1 MLSEGWALS
10 PWRLPPPI
18 LTCPPA
24 SPCLPWA
31 IGCPTLTQLKDGTC
45 NARGKTPRLDVQECP
60 FVPSPAQCV
69 LPCGSDGGW
78 EQSSQEGSWD
88 PPTLDAQQEVR
99 DSSTPW
105 SRFSGVAARREGAQP
120 LSCQEQC

>member
-1 MLSEGWALS
+1 MGSEPLA
-10 PWRLPPPI
+10 
-18 LTCPPA
+18 PA
-24 SPCLPWA
+24 SPDPHLPTSFPLPPLGHWVPRTDT
-31 IGCPTLTQLKDGTC
+31 GEGRDMQCQRQNT
-45 NARGKTPRLDVQECP
+45 KTWCAGVP

-69 LPCGSDGGW
+69 LPCGSDGGR